1 MKKIR
6 IGICKGRHPLPVK
19 YYVFPQEVNPLDV
32 VQLEAISIKSL
43 VEIATQEG
51 VEIKNTTVILDNQ
64 VDYHDIT
71 VAVYNATVAIYAT
84 GLTVAVLAVVKA
96 AKQLFKEVVV
106 MHYDRD
112 SDSYYEQE
120 I

>member
-1 MKKIR
+1 MKEIR
-6 IGICKGRHPLPVK
+6 IGICKGRHPLPVD
-19 YYVFPQEVNPLDV
+19 YYVFPQEVNPLEV
-32 VQLEAISIKSL
+32 EQLEEISNKRLI
-43 VEIATQEG
+43 EIAIQEKAKI
-51 VEIKNTTVILDNQ
+51 ENATVVLSNQ

-96 AKQLFKEVVV
+96 AKHLYKKVVV

-112 SDSYYEQE
+112 SDS
-120 I
+120 